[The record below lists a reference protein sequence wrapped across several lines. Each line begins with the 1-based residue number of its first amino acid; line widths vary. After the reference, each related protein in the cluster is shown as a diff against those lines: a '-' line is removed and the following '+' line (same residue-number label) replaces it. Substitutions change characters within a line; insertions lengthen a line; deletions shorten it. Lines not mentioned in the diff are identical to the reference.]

1 MKGLRQIVSV
11 SPGETSG
18 SEEIP
23 ALARFLFIFFM
34 CQENKS
40 DLKKMQHHVEEAS
53 VREVERLHISVVV
66 HNPMHYEIKL
76 DEIIKLKYFIP
87 LLFYHQKIYLLKV
100 YILSYKNK

>member
-53 VREVERLHISVVV
+53 VREVESISPSLHSTPFI
-66 HNPMHYEIKL
+66 NIG
-76 DEIIKLKYFIP
+76 KLKEDP
-87 LLFYHQKIYLLKV
+87 LKHLRFCTACTLFAGLLCDCRQRRV
-100 YILSYKNK
+100 IG